1 MFQICVQFL
10 DDGAMYRDSIA
21 LVMNY
26 VWLFIAAI
34 SSQPP
39 PLYVMLWYGHL
50 DLFIWTDDL
59 RKLVSLGEECI
70 YMELI
75 T

>member
-10 DDGAMYRDSIA
+10 DDGAMYRDSIT

-34 SSQPP
+34 SSQLPP
-39 PLYVMLWYGHL
+39 IRHALVWALRPVRL
-50 DLFIWTDDL
+50 D
-59 RKLVSLGEECI
+59 
-70 YMELI
+70 
-75 T
+75 

>member
-1 MFQICVQFL
+1 MFQIRVQFL
-10 DDGAMYRDSIA
+10 DDGAMYGDSIA

-39 PLYVMLWYGHL
+39 PIRHALVWAFRPVHL
-50 DLFIWTDDL
+50 D
-59 RKLVSLGEECI
+59 
-70 YMELI
+70 
-75 T
+75 